1 MDRRNLRQNK
11 MGLERHGRTLS
22 VNGKPLP
29 LHPRQNQRP
38 ARYLVHS
45 GEGGKKEEGEG
56 GRWGGA
62 GDGEERETENRE
74 ARKGR
79 MKRSPGGG
87 ARKRNTHWEPLVTSQ
102 VLSYVQWQVPFPYG
116 TIASS
121 MIRTHEDEVR
131 RAWT

>member
-1 MDRRNLRQNK
+1 MASHFLLTRGRIKGQPGTWFTVGKEGRR
-11 MGLERHGRTLS
+11 EREREED
-22 VNGKPLP
+22 
-29 LHPRQNQRP
+29 
-38 ARYLVHS
+38 
-45 GEGGKKEEGEG
+45 GEEQEMVRKTEI
-56 GRWGGA
+56 
-62 GDGEERETENRE
+62 GEERETENRE

-87 ARKRNTHWEPLVTSQ
+87 ERKRNTHWEPLVTSQ

-131 RAWT
+131 RA